1 MTRKRLSNV
10 QALRG
15 VAALLVLAM
24 HATVRQVKSFGA
36 DGAGMRE
43 AAHVARSIGHLGV
56 DLFFVISGFIIFTV
70 VTQASQRSTTGVARL
85 REAGQFLWRRALR
98 IYPLYWLTAAVM
110 LALSG
115 LFPRLDADPSARLL
129 PQVLLVTRHIDMHY
143 VAWTLAFEM
152 YFYGVVAAC
161 LLAFGARAKLG
172 VAFWIITETVLIAAW
187 CIAPDSDSWL
197 AYWRHSIL
205 LDPMVLEFGLGCGVA
220 ALVAHRPRLPAIP
233 LTVAAL
239 VPITIGAWQLHAR
252 PMIGLTADPYL
263 RLAYFGTGATLLLT
277 GAVLLERQDRWVAP
291 RWLQALG
298 DASFTLSLA
307 YPGDH
312 RARRAGPSGS
322 VRMVEGERRHGASG
336 ERRSAARRI
345 CELPL
350 DRTAIAGPSQGLAA
364 RKY

>member
-1 MTRKRLSNV
+1 MRTAPCLLARPLNV
-10 QALRG
+10 
-15 VAALLVLAM
+15 
-24 HATVRQVKSFGA
+24 
-36 DGAGMRE
+36 
-43 AAHVARSIGHLGV
+43 
-56 DLFFVISGFIIFTV
+56 
-70 VTQASQRSTTGVARL
+70 
-85 REAGQFLWRRALR
+85 
-98 IYPLYWLTAAVM
+98 
-110 LALSG
+110 
-115 LFPRLDADPSARLL
+115 
-129 PQVLLVTRHIDMHY
+129 HI
-143 VAWTLAFEM
+143 

-172 VAFWIITETVLIAAW
+172 IAFWIITETVLIAAW

-298 DASFTLSLA
+298 DASYSLYLWHIPVIIVLGELGRLA
-307 YPGDH
+307 
-312 RARRAGPSGS
+312 AFAWSKGS
-322 VRMVEGERRHGASG
+322 AVMVLLE
-336 ERRSAARRI
+336 SAAALLVAFASYRWIERPLLGRVRD
-345 CELPL
+345 LPL
-350 DRTAIAGPSQGLAA
+350 ENTDSARAA
-364 RKY
+364 